1 MEVQDLPSD
10 LLDFLSSDKTTDTTK
25 TEEGEKSFIR
35 RSVIQ
40 RNCNVSG
47 LSGQPKP
54 PSEGY
59 HCLTQPWLEPTCDNV
74 KVFLLMTE
82 RRSVSQQQ
90 QLLVPDRRRKC
101 LSVCYHV
108 ITAVWSSG
116 LGRRGRA
123 TLDRGRTTKH
133 RDRQLS

>member
-47 LSGQPKP
+47 LSAQPKP
-54 PSEGY
+54 PCEGY
-59 HCLTQPWLEPTCDNV
+59 HCLTKPWLEPTCDNV
-74 KVFLLMTE
+74 KVFLLTRE
-82 RRSVSQQQ
+82 RSVR
-90 QLLVPDRRRKC
+90 VRDRRRKC
-101 LSVCYHV
+101 WSVCYPV
-108 ITAVWSSG
+108 ITAVWSSP
-116 LGRRGRA
+116 LARRGRA
-123 TLDRGRTTKH
+123 TPDRGRTTKRPSPANC
-133 RDRQLS
+133 RDQTE